1 MDDVLLIFLH
11 QCCTLHFLLFA
22 SSQTFTSPLEKYAR
36 YIKLTVSKKYSFQ
49 RFSDQMSRSLLV
61 QQDQSRYA
69 SHFPFFASSET
80 FRSAARKRTVTFTNR
95 WRKSATHDTID
106 PKKRPPHLT
115 RKRGEIGERAI
126 KFFPWRQLGSHFP
139 VWPFTLQITFVP
151 FRGLYLSL
159 HQADISTVSRIVSTW
174 PVQRGARDRGVR
186 DPPRC

>member
-36 YIKLTVSKKYSFQ
+36 YMKLTVSKKYSFQ
-49 RFSDQMSRSLLV
+49 RFSDQMSRSLSV

-106 PKKRPPHLT
+106 PKKGRHIQPESEVKLANAQLSSSLGASSAATFQFGPLLCKLLSCRFAASIFRYIKRISPPCL
-115 RKRGEIGERAI
+115 A
-126 KFFPWRQLGSHFP
+126 
-139 VWPFTLQITFVP
+139 
-151 FRGLYLSL
+151 
-159 HQADISTVSRIVSTW
+159 
-174 PVQRGARDRGVR
+174 
-186 DPPRC
+186 

>member
-1 MDDVLLIFLH
+1 MLHVVL
-11 QCCTLHFLLFA
+11 
-22 SSQTFTSPLEKYAR
+22 SPLRFFSNFYISPGEVRSVDKVNCFEEVQFPEIFWSDVAVALGSAGSIALCVTLSLLRFFWNFQVCREEANRNVHESLAQKCNAR
-36 YIKLTVSKKYSFQ
+36 Y
-49 RFSDQMSRSLLV
+49 DW
-61 QQDQSRYA
+61 
-69 SHFPFFASSET
+69 SE
-80 FRSAARKRTVTFTNR
+80 
-95 WRKSATHDTID
+95 
-106 PKKRPPHLT
+106 KRPPHLT